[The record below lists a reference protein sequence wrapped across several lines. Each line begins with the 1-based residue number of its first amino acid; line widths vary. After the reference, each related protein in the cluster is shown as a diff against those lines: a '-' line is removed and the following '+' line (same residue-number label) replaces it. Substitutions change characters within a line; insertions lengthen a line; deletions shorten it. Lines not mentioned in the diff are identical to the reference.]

1 MISAGIRESDISLH
15 KRKDENKMLR
25 TTNCR
30 ACGERIAFIR
40 CKSGKY
46 MPVDACSV
54 CYVKSP
60 HGKQKFITP
69 NGEVV
74 SGDATDD
81 QNMADGIG
89 YISHFA
95 TCPQADKFRKQ
106 RKSDRKK
113 AAE

>member
-1 MISAGIRESDISLH
+1 
-15 KRKDENKMLR
+15 MLR

-46 MPVDACSV
+46 IPVDECSQYYIV
-54 CYVKSP
+54 NP
-60 HGKQKFITP
+60 NGKGRFITI
-69 NGEVV
+69 E
-74 SGDATDD
+74 GDIVIGDMTED
-81 QNMADGIG
+81 QNKADGIG

-95 TCPQADKFRKQ
+95 TCPEADKFRKQ

-113 AAE
+113 AV